1 MPEEEQKQVS
11 TEAEAKIYSLAEV
24 QKHKTSSS
32 LWLVI
37 HNKVYDVTQFLDEH
51 PGGEEVMIEQAG
63 GDGSESFED
72 VGHSSDARELMKDYY
87 IGELA
92 EEDKFNS
99 SSKTSSGFGNPSES
113 QGSFFLN
120 WILPAAVGIS
130 VAVIYRVFFS
140 GSN

>member
-1 MPEEEQKQVS
+1 MPEQEQKKES
-11 TEAEAKIYSLAEV
+11 TDAKIYSLDEV
-24 QKHKTSSS
+24 KKHKTSSS

-37 HNKVYDVTQFLDEH
+37 HNKVYDVTDFLDEH

-99 SSKTSSGFGNPSES
+99 STRTSTGFGNPSES
-113 QGSFFLN
+113 GGSFFLN
-120 WILPAAVGIS
+120 WILPAAVGIG

>member
-1 MPEEEQKQVS
+1 MPEQEQKKES
-11 TEAEAKIYSLAEV
+11 TDAKIYSLDEV
-24 QKHKTSSS
+24 KKHKTSSS

-37 HNKVYDVTQFLDEH
+37 HNKVYDVTDFLDEH

-92 EEDKFNS
+92 EEDKFNTS
-99 SSKTSSGFGNPSES
+99 TRTSSGFGNPSES
-113 QGSFFLN
+113 GGSKDN
-120 WILPAAVGIS
+120 TS
-130 VAVIYRVFFS
+130 VCTIF
-140 GSN
+140 

>member
-1 MPEEEQKQVS
+1 MPEQEQTLES
-11 TEAEAKIYSLAEV
+11 SEPKIYRLEEV
-24 QKHKTSSS
+24 QKHKTSTS

-87 IGELA
+87 LGELA
-92 EEDKFNS
+92 EEDRFKSSGKS
-99 SSKTSSGFGNPSES
+99 SSSIGNPSES

-120 WILPAAVGIS
+120 WILPAAVGIG

-140 GSN
+140 GNN